1 MLRFVCAFSLP
12 YAGPQAAW
20 LYALDESGLADLFT
34 VLESQRRQ
42 LNDATQLIEVR
53 RLLYANRIDLMLA
66 LGGAFQSTKYQSAAS
81 ISDPNLNLSP
91 N

>member
-1 MLRFVCAFSLP
+1 MRK
-12 YAGPQAAW
+12 AAEQSRA
-20 LYALDESGLADLFT
+20 ALALAEDRYESGLADLFT

-81 ISDPNLNLSP
+81 TSDSNLNLSP